1 METKPFENT
10 TQENAGHEARQ
21 AAALADAKRELAR
34 EHGIDTAFVRV
45 GALAKILGLSPAT
58 IYGAI
63 RQGRFFMPHRMLC
76 SSPAVKLDDL
86 ARWWI
91 GSESDREMA
100 KPQPAEHAEPP
111 PPAKLASGSRERDQ
125 IVNEVLKGMAR
136 RAARRP

>member
-1 METKPFENT
+1 METKPSENT
-10 TQENAGHEARQ
+10 TSANADHEARQ
-21 AAALADAKRELAR
+21 AAALAEAKRELAR
-34 EHGIDTAFVRV
+34 EHGIDTPFVRV
-45 GALAKILGLSPAT
+45 GALAKTLGLSPAT

-63 RQGRFFMPHRMLC
+63 RQNRFFLPHRMLC

-91 GSESDREMA
+91 GSESDRQMA
-100 KPQPAEHAEPP
+100 KPQPAEPAEPP